1 MFKILMLKMLNSELN
16 CHQIR
21 HIQQQQKLLCRCQID
36 FETKLYFA
44 AKS

>member
-1 MFKILMLKMLNSELN
+1 MFRILLLKMLNNELN
-16 CHQIR
+16 CLQIR
-21 HIQQQQKLLCRCQID
+21 HIQQQRKLLYRCQID

>member
-1 MFKILMLKMLNSELN
+1 MLKMLNNELN